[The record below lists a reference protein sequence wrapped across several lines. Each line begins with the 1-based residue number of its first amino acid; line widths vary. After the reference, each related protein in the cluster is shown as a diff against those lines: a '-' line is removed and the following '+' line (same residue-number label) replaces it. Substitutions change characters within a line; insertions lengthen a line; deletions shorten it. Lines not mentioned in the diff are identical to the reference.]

1 MNKCSLSKFVAAQI
15 GDSKR
20 LFCQG
25 ILQYAFTALFLA
37 PIPSMTVNA
46 AENTANLTIL
56 GPDYPR
62 AFFFRACESG
72 PSNKRMT
79 YEKWAAEFGR
89 LSGIIG
95 KCLDEEVL
103 GREANNPEWFSR
115 FKRDYP
121 NQVVLLHFNGNARDP
136 LYKTEKYFSGHWIY
150 RKATLIISD
159 VPATSGET
167 VIKVENVRDF
177 HVGTGRYRTSN
188 DDIALFG
195 VTPDGKHDWNY
206 CEQVQLISVD
216 QNASTI
222 RVKRGCYGTKPL
234 AFKAGKARA
243 AAHQTEGPWGKNN
256 HLLWFYNFTTH
267 CPRDAEGKT
276 CADRLLDDL
285 AAWFG
290 KGGKLEAFDGIEF
303 DVMFNVTRG
312 DTNGDGEE
320 DNGIIGDTNQYGIG
334 MVEFARQL
342 RKQLGPNRIIQGDG
356 ALGPGGVRS
365 QRAFNILN
373 GIESEGWPNI
383 HDWKFDD
390 WSGGLNRHAF
400 WHANSHQPAFSYINH
415 KWIEPDPGNPG
426 ETRNP
431 DVPFSSH
438 RLVFAAG
445 QFTDSMICYSFRPPA
460 NGGGQIAIWDE
471 LVCGTANKPGWLG
484 KPQGE
489 AVHLAATVPDN
500 LGGIG
505 AQPSE
510 ALAKRI
516 TGDVNARLTN
526 DGIIISPAGDKGDDL
541 DFSISDVPVA
551 GEDLVVFVTMKGSP
565 RKGYPVEM
573 ARYAEVGIASGGLSL
588 TSPNPGMTGMAL
600 RGAAEQPID
609 PASGARV
616 TYSQSVKIG
625 NTSLPAYSVHPPFT
639 SGKGY
644 VFWCADVKVPP
655 NSELRFQLGM
665 GEKSPQRSDGVWF
678 SVLAAPIADGKA
690 SSFTKIFE
698 ESTKAHA
705 WLARSVSLADWANQ
719 RIRLKFVADCGPMN
733 NATTDHGFWGDV
745 KIVRTNIREE
755 MLTPPKAYMTWLNDR
770 FFASTFY
777 FRKLRSKTVDLTFHI
792 EGSEP
797 VTIQKITAHSHPDAM
812 YRIFENGI
820 VLANP
825 GHSSYAFDLAK
836 LSPGRSYRRL
846 QATAGQDT
854 QANNGENIGATVTLG
869 PLEGLFLLRTDNAK

>member
-136 LYKTEKYFSGHWIY
+136 LYKTEKYFPGHWIY

-320 DNGIIGDTNQYGIG
+320 DNGIIGGTNQYGIG

-390 WSGGLNRHAF
+390 W
-400 WHANSHQPAFSYINH
+400 
-415 KWIEPDPGNPG
+415 
-426 ETRNP
+426 
-431 DVPFSSH
+431 
-438 RLVFAAG
+438 
-445 QFTDSMICYSFRPPA
+445 
-460 NGGGQIAIWDE
+460 
-471 LVCGTANKPGWLG
+471 
-484 KPQGE
+484 
-489 AVHLAATVPDN
+489 
-500 LGGIG
+500 
-505 AQPSE
+505 
-510 ALAKRI
+510 
-516 TGDVNARLTN
+516 
-526 DGIIISPAGDKGDDL
+526 
-541 DFSISDVPVA
+541 
-551 GEDLVVFVTMKGSP
+551 
-565 RKGYPVEM
+565 
-573 ARYAEVGIASGGLSL
+573 
-588 TSPNPGMTGMAL
+588 
-600 RGAAEQPID
+600 
-609 PASGARV
+609 
-616 TYSQSVKIG
+616 
-625 NTSLPAYSVHPPFT
+625 
-639 SGKGY
+639 
-644 VFWCADVKVPP
+644 
-655 NSELRFQLGM
+655 
-665 GEKSPQRSDGVWF
+665 
-678 SVLAAPIADGKA
+678 
-690 SSFTKIFE
+690 
-698 ESTKAHA
+698 
-705 WLARSVSLADWANQ
+705 ANQ

-745 KIVRTNIREE
+745 KIVRANIREE